1 MWNIKY
7 DANELIYKTETYL
20 KNRNLFKKQMHRHR
34 KQTYSYPQG
43 KGVEGGIN

>member
-20 KNRNLFKKQMHRHR
+20 KKQMHRHR
-34 KQTYSYPQG
+34 KQTYSYPKG